1 MGVNSEEWKKEERW
15 SSVQDWVDK
24 SKKLAKDK
32 AMWDEALVKIKKE
45 LKGDTKL
52 WESFFQSYDLNHDH
66 ELNKFELNK

>member
-1 MGVNSEEWKKEERW
+1 
-15 SSVQDWVDK
+15 
-24 SKKLAKDK
+24 
-32 AMWDEALVKIKKE
+32 MWDEALVKIKKE